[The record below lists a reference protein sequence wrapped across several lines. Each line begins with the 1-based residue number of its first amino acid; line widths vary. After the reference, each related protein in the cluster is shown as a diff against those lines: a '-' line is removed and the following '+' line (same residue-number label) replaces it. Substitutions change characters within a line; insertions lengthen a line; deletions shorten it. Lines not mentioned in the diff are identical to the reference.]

1 MLKENIISRRKFQP
15 DVHGFVLNT
24 LGEKTW
30 VYAVTKN
37 QLINGVL

>member
-24 LGEKTW
+24 LGKKTLGLCR
-30 VYAVTKN
+30 N
-37 QLINGVL
+37 QESAD